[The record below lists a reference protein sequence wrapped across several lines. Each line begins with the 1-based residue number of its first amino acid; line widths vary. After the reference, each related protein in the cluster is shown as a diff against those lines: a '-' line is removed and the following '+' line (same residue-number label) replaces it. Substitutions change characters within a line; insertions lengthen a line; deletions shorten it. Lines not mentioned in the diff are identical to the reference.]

1 MKPIAGL
8 IALTVLTLAP
18 ASAALALD
26 YRVAAETDLGLGLVD
41 ADAVEVV
48 GSSRR
53 ITLTVVFPAANGD
66 PAEVGV
72 ASVLIDCERARY
84 RMESMVGYDIDLKE
98 KARDSAGS
106 ERVAAEEGTPFYP
119 ASDFACRGI
128 ALPRAESPDLKT
140 IVDGYLRR
148 AAGERAI

>member
-1 MKPIAGL
+1 MKLIVGL
-8 IALTVLTLAP
+8 TALTLLTLAP
-18 ASAALALD
+18 AGAAMAID
-26 YRVAAETDLGLGLVD
+26 YRVAAETDTGLGLVD

-48 GSSRR
+48 GSNRR
-53 ITLTVVFPAANGD
+53 IKLTVVFPRANGD

-72 ASVLIDCERARY
+72 ASVLIDCDRARY
-84 RMESMVGYDIDLKE
+84 RMESMVGYDLDLKE

-106 ERVAAEEGTPFYP
+106 DWVDAEEGTPFYP

-128 ALPRAESPDLKT
+128 ALPRAESQDLKT
-140 IVDGYLRR
+140 IVDSYLRR

>member
-1 MKPIAGL
+1 MKPIARL
-8 IALTVLTLAP
+8 IVLTVLTLAP

-84 RMESMVGYDIDLKE
+84 RMESMVGYDVDLKE

-106 ERVAAEEGTPFYP
+106 EWVDAERGTPFYP

-128 ALPRAESPDLKT
+128 ALPRAESSDLKT
-140 IVDGYLRR
+140 IIDGYLRR